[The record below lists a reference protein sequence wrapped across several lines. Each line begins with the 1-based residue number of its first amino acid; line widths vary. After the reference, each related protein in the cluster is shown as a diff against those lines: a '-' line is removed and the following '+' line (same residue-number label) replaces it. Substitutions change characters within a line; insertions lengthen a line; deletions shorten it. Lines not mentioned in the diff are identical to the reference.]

1 MVVSFV
7 WLPKKFAVHDVD
19 VQLLK
24 TATFPGYVCSTQK
37 KYLYALSPL
46 SFFKFKVGEDIVLE
60 IFWYCTFC

>member
-19 VQLLK
+19 SQLFK
-24 TATFPGYVCSTQK
+24 TTTFPGYVAPGK
-37 KYLYALSPL
+37 KYLFALSPL
-46 SFFKFKVGEDIVLE
+46 SFIKLKVGEDIVLE